1 MGIIECTLDNTH
13 TIYQVN
19 MHMNIATCQIK
30 LKLK

>member
-19 MHMNIATCQIK
+19 MRMNIATFQIK
-30 LKLK
+30 KLK